1 MSIATKKNI
10 FRFKISEN
18 NNLEA
23 GLGQIWVGFI
33 GRCLVTLRQGDLIDL
48 VNSRR
53 GVNYL
58 NRAIVTQCY
67 QVRVGFGLVRVY
79 LFTHAISIPV
89 ISIFGQFF
97 IQNDICPTAQ
107 VCPTQT
113 PTQNVSS
120 SLKLFEMIFESLQS
134 EILRIVLD
142 SLRSK
147 IPGFNLPINN
157 SKCV

>member
-10 FRFKISEN
+10 FWFKISEN

-33 GRCLVTLRQGDLIDL
+33 GRCLITLRQGDPIDQ

-53 GVNYL
+53 GVTYL
-58 NRAIVTQCY
+58 DRAIVTQCY
-67 QVRVGFGLVRVY
+67 QVRVGFGLVRVF

-89 ISIFGQFF
+89 ISIFGRFF

-107 VCPTQT
+107 VCPT
-113 PTQNVSS
+113 
-120 SLKLFEMIFESLQS
+120 
-134 EILRIVLD
+134 
-142 SLRSK
+142 
-147 IPGFNLPINN
+147 
-157 SKCV
+157 